1 MIGAPPLLV
10 GAVTVMVADASP
22 ATAAVIAGA
31 FGKVRAVT
39 VIVPA
44 GELPTA
50 LIAAIL
56 KVVL

>member
-1 MIGAPPLLV
+1 MLV

-39 VIVPA
+39 VTVPA